1 MNVMTPRSLPCAL
14 SLRGRTA
21 SQAWMELDMM
31 SSEEV
36 DGAIIELEIDENLP
50 G

>member
-1 MNVMTPRSLPCAL
+1 MAHREAAWVL
-14 SLRGRTA
+14 SLRGRAA
-21 SQAWMELDMM
+21 SQARMELDMM
-31 SSEEV
+31 SSEVV